1 MATAISRRTF
11 TMTIAAASVQ
21 ANEALSQSST
31 TTDQRSNSAMTQADN
46 LAKATVRIVSANGE
60 GKGSGFHFIKPEI
73 IVSAAHVV
81 DDLIAGRSAMT
92 AHAETGE
99 QWNLKILSSSSP
111 NEFDYAVMEASGA
124 PFAAR
129 EALNAS
135 SKTINGRGLKILFA
149 GYPHGIDPLLVQTSE
164 VTSPTKDD
172 AFSFSG
178 MVHGGNSGG
187 PVADYETLEAL
198 GIVTK
203 RRFFGDPQMRAVD
216 AEMKQLQD
224 YLTRIKN
231 QGSVSLMGVNFG
243 EFAFAMSRIASLT
256 NDVIRVDSTTG
267 IGIGNSIVPVLEKCR
282 ALKLL

>member
-1 MATAISRRTF
+1 MEFSRRSFIT
-11 TMTIAAASVQ
+11 TVAAVSLR
-21 ANEALSQSST
+21 ANEGVSQSSINT
-31 TTDQRSNSAMTQADN
+31 NERGTLVMTQADN
-46 LAKATVRIVSANGE
+46 LAKATVRMVSAGGE

-73 IVSAAHVV
+73 IVSASHVV
-81 DDLIAGRSAMT
+81 DELIAGQSAMT

-99 QWNLKILSSSSP
+99 QWNLKLLASSPP

-124 PFAAR
+124 GFAAR
-129 EALNAS
+129 VALTPS
-135 SKTINGRGLKILFA
+135 SETVSGRGLKILFA

-164 VTSPTKDD
+164 VTSPTKEN
-172 AFSFSG
+172 AFGFAG

-187 PVADYETLEAL
+187 PVADYENLEAL

-203 RRFFGDPQMRAVD
+203 RRFFGDPQMRVVD

-224 YLTRIKN
+224 YLAKIRS
-231 QGSVSLMGVNFG
+231 QGAVAIMGVNFT

-256 NDVIRVDSTTG
+256 NDVIRADSTTG
-267 IGIGNSIVPVLEKCR
+267 IGIANSILPVLEKCR